1 LPEQHLAQRAIDQLD
16 VEPGRRPVDHDRR
29 RRVRL
34 AGSDSGGK
42 RQATP
47 GQRRGH
53 GGDVVAPVPEVVGAA
68 RPRDLPQRPGN
79 GLDQLDP
86 VRALRAVREAERER
100 RRTAF
105 EHDRLFRLTLYVPGE
120 AELPGHFGLRL
131 LQVVHDDAGVVQ
143 VRVVGKQG
151 RHGLLSF

>member
-16 VEPGRRPVDHDRR
+16 VEPGRRPVHHDRR
-29 RRVRL
+29 RRVPL

-68 RPRDLPQRPGN
+68 RPRDLPERSGN

-86 VRALRAVREAERER
+86 VRALRAVGEAERELR
-100 RRTAF
+100 RAAV
-105 EHDRLFRLTLYVPGE
+105 EHDRLFRLALHAPGE
-120 AELPGHFGLRL
+120 PEMFGHLGLCL
-131 LQVVHDDAGVVQ
+131 LQVVHHDPGVI
-143 VRVVGKQG
+143 
-151 RHGLLSF
+151 